1 MSRIRT
7 IGKCIEE
14 LQAIDPNTCITVW
27 NIRQLIK
34 NGKINFWMSG
44 NRKLVDMDQV
54 EAYFNYDAQRSHR
67 EEIYAQPEEFIVPI
81 IHRK

>member
-14 LQAIDPNTCITVW
+14 LHAIDPNTCITVW

-54 EAYFNYDAQRSHR
+54 
-67 EEIYAQPEEFIVPI
+67 
-81 IHRK
+81 